1 MTVHNT
7 FDLSIPTHIS
17 CALYEKNEIDNLI
30 ISLIKKDCKNYAVD
44 SVDVYSVNPDSLLKA
59 FQKSKLIKDII
70 SKIDETINTS
80 DFKPNSVYFLN
91 NIIAKLTNLRL
102 ITFVFLKDVD
112 FTRILKT
119 DIKNLGFFNFTI
131 FEGTFDLTKIFDR
144 KSLDIF
150 NRNLIQMNIL
160 PSKYMERRPY
170 VYMKAD
176 VLFDIIDVMNSNGL
190 LKNFDLFNYIDP
202 KLEKDDPMLLLK
214 TDYSIY

>member
-131 FEGTFDLTKIFDR
+131 IEGTFDLTKIFDR

>member
-7 FDLSIPTHIS
+7 FDLGIPTHIS

-30 ISLIKKDCKNYAVD
+30 ISLIKKDCKNYAID
-44 SVDVYSVNPDSLLKA
+44 SVDVYSVKPESLLKA
-59 FQKSKLIKDII
+59 FQKSKVIKDII
-70 SKIDETINTS
+70 SEIDDTINTS

-91 NIIAKLTNLRL
+91 NVIGKLTNLRL

-112 FTRILKT
+112 FSRILKT
-119 DIKNLGFFNFTI
+119 DVKNLGFFNFTI
-131 FEGTFDLTKIFDR
+131 IEGNFDLTKIFNR
-144 KSLDIF
+144 KNLDIF
-150 NRNLIQMNIL
+150 NRNLIQLNIL

-170 VYMKAD
+170 VYMKTE
-176 VLFDIIDVMNSNGL
+176 VLFNIIDIMNENGS
-190 LKNFDLFNYIDP
+190 LKGFDLFNYIDP

>member
-17 CALYEKNEIDNLI
+17 CALYEKNEIDSLI

-44 SVDVYSVNPDSLLKA
+44 SVDVYSVSPESLLKA
-59 FQKSKLIKDII
+59 FQKSKIIKDIVVE
-70 SKIDETINTS
+70 IDKTINTS

-119 DIKNLGFFNFTI
+119 DIKNLGLFNYTI
-131 FEGTFDLTKIFDR
+131 IEGNFDLTKIFDR

-170 VYMKAD
+170 VYMKTD

-190 LKNFDLFNYIDP
+190 LKEFDLFNYIDP
-202 KLEKDDPMLLLK
+202 KLEKDDPMLLIK